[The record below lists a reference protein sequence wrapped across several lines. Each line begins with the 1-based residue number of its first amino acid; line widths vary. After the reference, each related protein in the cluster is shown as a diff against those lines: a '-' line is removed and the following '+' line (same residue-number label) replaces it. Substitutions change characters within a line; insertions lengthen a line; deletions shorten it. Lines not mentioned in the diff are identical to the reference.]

1 MISTK
6 MAGKALRIALAAV
19 LSVSLCA
26 CGSTGNGSS
35 DKKETEVPATE
46 ASSEAVSET
55 AASEEASQASEA
67 SETAG
72 TEETSET
79 AETEKN
85 GEVYVLCTSDV
96 HCGVDKGFGF
106 AGLAQIRESLEKKG
120 YETIL
125 VDDGDAIQ
133 GEPIGTLSNG
143 EAVLKLMNDVHYD
156 VAIPGNHE
164 FDYGMNNFLSL
175 AKEAEFPYI
184 SCNFNKEGELVFDPY
199 VIKEAAGLKIGFV
212 GVTTPHTLATSV
224 PTYFQN
230 DKGEFI
236 YGFLQDEDG
245 SSVYNAVQE
254 AVDSARA
261 DGADLVYVLAHLGN
275 DKSYEPWNYADV
287 ISHTTGIDVFLDGH
301 SHDTDQVV
309 MKDKEGKEVTR
320 SAVGTKLN
328 CIGYSHIS
336 AEGEVLDTGIWS
348 WSNDYALQDLIPI
361 DNEVSKKV
369 DEAMSALDEEL
380 GTVVAHSDVELT
392 INDPTEKDESG
403 APIRMIRRAETNLG
417 DFVADAYRDQGKA
430 DIGFINGGCIRESIG
445 KGDITN
451 GALIA
456 VHPYGN
462 ELCVAEVTGQQ
473 ILDALEWGSR
483 SVPDENGGFLNVSG
497 LTYEIDTSI
506 DSGCIE
512 DENSM
517 FAGIKGERRVKN
529 VKVGE
534 EPIDPKKT
542 YTLAGHNYML
552 QQQGDGFTM
561 FDGVKFTQDCFK
573 LDNQGLIDYIKET
586 LGGTVGEE
594 YADPYGQGR
603 ITIK

>member
-6 MAGKALRIALAAV
+6 MAGKALRIVLAAA

-26 CGSTGNGSS
+26 CGAANSGSADQKVTDVS
-35 DKKETEVPATE
+35 ATE
-46 ASSEAVSET
+46 ASTAAASET
-55 AASEEASQASEA
+55 AASEEASQETGA

-72 TEETSET
+72 TEEAGET

-164 FDYGMNNFLSL
+164 FDYGMDNFLSL

-236 YGFLQDEDG
+236 YGFLQDDDG

-261 DGADLVYVLAHLGN
+261 DGADLVYVLGHLGN

-320 SAVGTKLN
+320 SAVGTKLSS
-328 CIGYSHIS
+328 IGYSHIS

-348 WSNDYALQDLIPI
+348 WSNDYALQELIPI

-403 APIRMIRRAETNLG
+403 APIRMIRRSETNLG

-430 DIGFINGGCIRESIG
+430 DIGFINGGCIRASIE

-451 GALIA
+451 GDLIA

-529 VKVGE
+529 VKVGD

-573 LDNQGLIDYIKET
+573 LDNQGLIDYIKNT

-603 ITIK
+603 IVIK